1 MTLCCSWEDIK
12 FLVFFFSRCVK
23 HLLSWWLGFFLL
35 RDSPSSSFFFIL
47 LLDKKNVFLICF
59 NSHSN
64 KLPSLLILQLTILR
78 NHIVIIIIIIIIII
92 IVIRIIIN
100 ITCMFYF
107 RAGSRDAVSRLLL
120 L

>member
-1 MTLCCSWEDIK
+1 MVVRIFFCLGI
-12 FLVFFFSRCVK
+12 LQVRVFF
-23 HLLSWWLGFFLL
+23 L
-35 RDSPSSSFFFIL
+35 IL

-64 KLPSLLILQLTILR
+64 KLPSLLILLLTILR
-78 NHIVIIIIIIIIII
+78 NHIVIIIIIIIIM
-92 IVIRIIIN
+92 VIRIIIN

-120 L
+120 LCRKTFGKPYC